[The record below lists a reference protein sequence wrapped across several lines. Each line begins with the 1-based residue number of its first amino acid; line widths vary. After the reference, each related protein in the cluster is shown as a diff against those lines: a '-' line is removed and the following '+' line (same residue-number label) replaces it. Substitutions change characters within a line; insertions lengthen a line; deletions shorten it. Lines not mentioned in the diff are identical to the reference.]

1 MDTTEIQIEERPN
14 HRLELRDKGPL
25 VSFREGPYICH
36 NTLVTH
42 AGFLKVTNDVKE
54 PRVFRILPVGGAGSN
69 VGDVIA
75 LVTWYFLC
83 VYSCCVIP
91 IACYC
96 ENTIINIVNAAIL
109 CVLLMYH
116 IIAIY
121 TITKNRKKFRRILY
135 IAETSADRYQ
145 GYQNYFF
152 DVRSNNTVQLS
163 FLNLKHRRK
172 LQQEI
177 VKRQG
182 KGMVVMLCTKSYWRS
197 RIIYPIVC
205 LTVISVF
212 SFVGI
217 IVQLETMR
225 RIGV

>member
-1 MDTTEIQIEERPN
+1 MDTTNINLEERPS
-14 HRLELRDKGPL
+14 HRLEVRDRAAL
-25 VSFREGPYICH
+25 VNFREGPYICH

-42 AGFLKVTNDVKE
+42 AEFLKAANDAKE
-54 PRVFRILPVGGAGSN
+54 PRVFRVLPVGGANSN
-69 VGDVIA
+69 IGDVFA

-96 ENTIINIVNAAIL
+96 ENTVINIVNTTVS

-116 IIAIY
+116 ITAIY
-121 TITKNRKKFRRILY
+121 AITKNRKKVRRMLCL
-135 IAETSADRYQ
+135 AETTADRYQ

-152 DVRSNNTVQLS
+152 DVRSNNTEQLS

-177 VKRQG
+177 VIRQG

-205 LTVISVF
+205 LSVL
-212 SFVGI
+212 SVLSLIGV
-217 IVQLETMR
+217 IVQLETMK
-225 RIGV
+225 RISG

>member
-91 IACYC
+91 
-96 ENTIINIVNAAIL
+96 
-109 CVLLMYH
+109 
-116 IIAIY
+116 
-121 TITKNRKKFRRILY
+121 
-135 IAETSADRYQ
+135 TSADRYQ